1 MPWWKQ
7 FVSLNT
13 RNWTRIT
20 RKRWLPDSLR
30 HSRWATPSAPMHSD
44 LMEISFL
51 RWKSNGSLKLRDN
64 WKIRLTSVATGKSCF
79 TTVAASA
86 ECDWFL
92 FTMHQY
98 PLMSIKSFTSMIH
111 PHTPSAIIPSTLAP
125 VYHRIDLL
133 IKSHKTGSRSSPCSR
148 KKNNSGDVKMFFL
161 PSDVKAFYFFK
172 IGIVYKSKGSLKD
185 FTTVCCALQMGARS
199 EHHQTGLGRQ

>member
-1 MPWWKQ
+1 MHWAKQ
-7 FVSLNT
+7 FMSLNASNSIRMARKLAALT
-13 RNWTRIT
+13 SRLIT
-20 RKRWLPDSLR
+20 SLTLN
-30 HSRWATPSAPMHSD
+30 HPSAPLHLN

-64 WKIRLTSVATGKSCF
+64 WKIRLTSVATGKSFCF

-111 PHTPSAIIPSTLAP
+111 LPHFACHAIVPSTLIP

-133 IKSHKTGSRSSPCSR
+133 IKSYKAGSSRSPCSR
-148 KKNNSGDVKMFFL
+148 KKNISGDVKIL
-161 PSDVKAFYFFK
+161 PSLRRESVLF
-172 IGIVYKSKGSLKD
+172 L
-185 FTTVCCALQMGARS
+185 
-199 EHHQTGLGRQ
+199 